1 MIKPLQQQVQAWAV
15 APLDTARSRPVAE
28 LQAALTNLG
37 AVVQSYA
44 SVAAA
49 LEGQCAQATA
59 DDEIL
64 LFGSFFCVGEALQW
78 LDRQATEDGA
88 NGIAG

>member
-1 MIKPLQQQVQAWAV
+1 M
-15 APLDTARSRPVAE
+15 
-28 LQAALTNLG
+28 
-37 AVVQSYA
+37 QSYS
-44 SVAAA
+44 SVAQA

-78 LDRQATEDGA
+78 LNRQTQEEGA
-88 NGIAG
+88 NGGAG